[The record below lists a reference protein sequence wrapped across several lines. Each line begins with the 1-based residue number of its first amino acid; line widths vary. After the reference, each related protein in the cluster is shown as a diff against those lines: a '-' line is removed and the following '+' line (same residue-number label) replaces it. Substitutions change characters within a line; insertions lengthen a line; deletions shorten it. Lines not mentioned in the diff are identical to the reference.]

1 MASPDETSMLG
12 KDDARANAEPNF
24 DMRTVFLSKLNILL
38 QEKVD
43 NSWILSRDKYC
54 TFIEDVKKAKA
65 KQKKESVD
73 YRRLR
78 KYDVIEVDGKEK
90 NIVPVTEDNS
100 VILHYVH
107 TEELFDLLHD
117 THLKIGRGCRT
128 RMEKELQ
135 TKYKNVT
142 KEISTLY
149 RRLCKP
155 CQTKLSN
162 PKKGLVSKPL
172 IFKEFNSRCQVDL
185 IDMQSNPDGEFK
197 FILNY
202 QDHLTKFILLRAL
215 KSKRAE
221 DVAYQ
226 LLCVFTTI
234 GAPSVLQSDNGRE
247 FANQVFKDNII
258 INSRTCGLN

>member
-1 MASPDETSMLG
+1 MD
-12 KDDARANAEPNF
+12 
-24 DMRTVFLSKLNILL
+24 
-38 QEKVD
+38 
-43 NSWILSRDKYC
+43 
-54 TFIEDVKKAKA
+54 KA

-73 YRRLR
+73 YRRLG

-90 NIVPVTEDNS
+90 LIVPVTEDNS
-100 VILHYVH
+100 VILYYVH
-107 TEELFDLLHD
+107 TEELFDSLHD
-117 THLKIGRGCRT
+117 IHLKIGHGDSI

-142 KEISTLY
+142 KEIITLY
-149 RRLCKP
+149 LRLCKP

-162 PKKGLVSKPL
+162 PKRVLVSKPL

-221 DVAYQ
+221 VAYQ
-226 LLCVFTTI
+226 LLDVFTTI
-234 GAPSVLQSDNGRE
+234 SAPSVLQSDNGTE
-247 FANQVFKDNII
+247 FANQV
-258 INSRTCGLN
+258 INELKNMRPELKLVHGKPRNSQSQGPVERAKPRCSEYDDDK